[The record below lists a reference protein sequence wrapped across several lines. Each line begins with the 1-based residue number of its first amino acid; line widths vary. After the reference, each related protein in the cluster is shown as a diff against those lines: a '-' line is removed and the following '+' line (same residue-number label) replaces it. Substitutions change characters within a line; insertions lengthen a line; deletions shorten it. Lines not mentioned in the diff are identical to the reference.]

1 MIMMMMR
8 ARGHQSAP
16 GSHQSARVIAPAD
29 TNPPRA
35 ATNPLAYARPRT
47 PIRTGQ
53 PPIRSRMRARG
64 HQSATGS
71 HQSVRVCAPADT
83 NPARAATN
91 PLAYARP
98 RTPIRPGQPPIR
110 SRMRAGGHQSA
121 PDSHQSARV
130 CAPAR
135 ALGKGC
141 PGERMPVPGKPFRF
155 VGTALLAG
163 KPFLTR
169 RRGNRLGIF
178 QLPGQPF

>member
-1 MIMMMMR
+1 MMR

-29 TNPPRA
+29 TNPP
-35 ATNPLAYARPRT
+35 
-47 PIRTGQ
+47 
-53 PPIRSRMRARG
+53 
-64 HQSATGS
+64 
-71 HQSVRVCAPADT
+71 
-83 NPARAATN
+83 RAATN

-169 RRGNRLGIF
+169 RRGNLLGGIPVTGATF
-178 QLPGQPF
+178 LKRFPRQGKSPGKPLTGKPFTGETFSNQKGFPGNRKKVSPVIALTGKPFRN